1 MSARDETRYLHPY
14 FCWWMTIFV
23 HKICRRVEPAI
34 CAKMSAVG
42 WHYLFLHKCLF
53 WGLLKY
59 YTLYLKL
66 FFYRSTLYCKL
77 YCTLYTL
84 VLKCTLFVH
93 DIAHCPYTLT
103 CTISNRQAYSFR
115 TTTITTSSIIYCTL
129 YFYSFINCTVFYTL
143 QCTLCI
149 VPYTTLYIKSL

>member
-1 MSARDETRYLHPY
+1 MYTKFAGGWNQLFVQRCLRLGDTTYFYTNVCSGDSKSTTRYILNY
-14 FCWWMTIFV
+14 
-23 HKICRRVEPAI
+23 
-34 CAKMSAVG
+34 
-42 WHYLFLHKCLF
+42 
-53 WGLLKY
+53 
-59 YTLYLKL
+59 

-93 DIAHCPYTLT
+93 YIAHCPYTLT
-103 CTISNRQAYSFR
+103 CTTSNCQAYSFK